1 MLSTLAIILL
11 LPYFAWGIYALRLR
25 YRYHDE
31 LSLVVEGATLL
42 GLLGFYVV
50 EFVLLREA
58 LQHSRL
64 QLMMA
69 VLGLVT
75 SGAALYGH
83 MAISF
88 LSRLIVDAVVPGQD
102 ARDDRPRLGPA
113 EALEKHEDF
122 DGALNEYYV
131 IARMF
136 PKDEV
141 VHLRIAALLIRLARA
156 EEAVPWLQ
164 RAEKCATT
172 EARALTVTNRQVEL
186 FERHLQ
192 RPEVAREVLG
202 GFLARY
208 PNAQEAPALRAR
220 LASIGVA
227 PRSAAGA
234 TLSALADTPLTD
246 EAEATTGSPKRG
258 RKSISPKRSSDA
270 GSVTTRS
277 AEELPAVLGGLTALE
292 DAPVMAEPEPTVQ
305 VPDRTASTASA
316 SFSLEKLD
324 EAAPLP
330 LPEEPEADRP
340 KSPGIGLE
348 PLDPA

>member
-113 EALEKHEDF
+113 EALERQRDF
-122 DGALNEYYV
+122 EGALQEYYV
-131 IARMF
+131 IARTF
-136 PKDEV
+136 PKDHT
-141 VHLRIAALLIRLARA
+141 VHMRIAQLHVQLGHP
-156 EEAVPWLQ
+156 EASLQ
-164 RAEKCATT
+164 WFRRAEKGATT
-172 EARALTVTNRQVEL
+172 EAAGFAVANRLSDVYRRTL
-186 FERHLQ
+186 KRHDD
-192 RPEVAREVLG
+192 AR
-202 GFLARY
+202 
-208 PNAQEAPALRAR
+208 
-220 LASIGVA
+220 
-227 PRSAAGA
+227 A
-234 TLSALADTPLTD
+234 TL
-246 EAEATTGSPKRG
+246 
-258 RKSISPKRSSDA
+258 
-270 GSVTTRS
+270 
-277 AEELPAVLGGLTALE
+277 
-292 DAPVMAEPEPTVQ
+292 
-305 VPDRTASTASA
+305 
-316 SFSLEKLD
+316 
-324 EAAPLP
+324 
-330 LPEEPEADRP
+330 
-340 KSPGIGLE
+340 
-348 PLDPA
+348 